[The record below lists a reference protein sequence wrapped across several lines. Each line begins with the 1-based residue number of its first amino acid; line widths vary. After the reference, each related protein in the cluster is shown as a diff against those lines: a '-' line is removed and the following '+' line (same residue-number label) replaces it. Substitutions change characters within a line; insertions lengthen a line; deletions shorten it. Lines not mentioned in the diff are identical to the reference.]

1 MFYLCATIIPLFYNS
16 KKEAAFY
23 KGNYSL
29 KSTFKAIEYS
39 IMQHIRNIVIVLL
52 LIGLSGL
59 LVEPLGK
66 NDYFFSAYIKSIECF
81 LFGMTSFWVLKRV
94 IFYRLRQGTEV
105 IRLVKTSPYQLNFIL
120 FGVLLSLM
128 YLAYLLYFDT
138 WMGFNVIMI
147 SILLLYYLVQVYIN
161 AHPSIYINEEAFIYD
176 DYFMKRWNWTNIR
189 KIISDE
195 RRLEIIGKEEDF
207 ILDLNLVDEV
217 DYVKLTNEVEYNV
230 LDGAF
235 SSEGSS
241 KLLLDIVQNYA
252 DFYNLTIDRN

>member
-1 MFYLCATIIPLFYNS
+1 MH
-16 KKEAAFY
+16 
-23 KGNYSL
+23 
-29 KSTFKAIEYS
+29 
-39 IMQHIRNIVIVLL
+39 HIRNSVVLFII
-52 LIGLSGL
+52 IGLIGL

-66 NDYFFSAYIKSIECF
+66 NDYFFNVYTKGIECF

-94 IFYRLRQGTEV
+94 IFYRLRKGTEV
-105 IRLVKTSPYQLNFIL
+105 IRLVKTSPLQFNFIL
-120 FGVLLSLM
+120 HGVLLSLM

-147 SILLLYYLVQVYIN
+147 SILLLYYLVQVYLN
-161 AHPSIYINEEAFIYD
+161 AHPSIYIDDEAFIYD
-176 DYFMKRWNWTNIR
+176 DYFMKRWNWTGMR
-189 KIISDE
+189 KIISGE
-195 RRLEIIGKEEDF
+195 KKLEIIGEEEDF

-252 DFYNLTIDRN
+252 DFYDLTIDRN

>member
-1 MFYLCATIIPLFYNS
+1 MH
-16 KKEAAFY
+16 
-23 KGNYSL
+23 
-29 KSTFKAIEYS
+29 
-39 IMQHIRNIVIVLL
+39 HIRNIVVLV
-52 LIGLSGL
+52 IITGLTGL

-66 NDYFFSAYIKSIECF
+66 NPYFFKLYTKGIECY

-94 IFYRLRQGTEV
+94 IFYRLRKGTEV
-105 IRLVKTSPYQLNFIL
+105 VRLVKTSSRQFNFIL
-120 FGVLLSLM
+120 HGVLLSLM

-161 AHPSIYINEEAFIYD
+161 AHPSIYLNADAFIYD
-176 DYFMKRWNWTNIR
+176 DYFMKRWNWTQIR
-189 KIISDE
+189 KIISGDKK
-195 RRLEIIGKEEDF
+195 LEIIGEEEDF

-217 DYVKLTNEVEYNV
+217 DYVKLTSEVEYNV

-241 KLLLDIVQNYA
+241 KLLMDIVQNYA
-252 DFYNLTIDRN
+252 DFYNLKIDRN